1 MSFALACFCALDLNT
16 QLEAAAACA
25 FTKLAADLKAASIRS
40 ASLED
45 ALRDAEARE
54 ADARVDVA
62 YARAKLDEDC

>member
-1 MSFALACFCALDLNT
+1 MQNEGKPLVTRLLSLGLGLLCFAIPA
-16 QLEAAAACA
+16 
-25 FTKLAADLKAASIRS
+25 LAADLKAASIRS
-40 ASLED
+40 ESLED